1 MPNDSAANPP
11 QRAATGQTQLPLSRV
26 RKIIALD
33 PDVNVCSSNAA
44 FVITLAT
51 EHFLQH
57 LATEGHNMVKLDR
70 KPRKN
75 LQYRD
80 LASAVSRI
88 DRLEFLEDTIP
99 NTVTFGKIKGDAAKV
114 RKAFT
119 GETVAGLFGNAAAN
133 GSAGGA
139 AHGSDASK
147 SGGGSASKSGG
158 SKKGRSSTGAPTAI
172 SALMTDMS
180 VDSVGFG
187 ETAGAGAKRQQVLPF
202 SILNGDENNSSF
214 MSARGGTADDSVLS
228 SDGVDSGVA
237 AAAAL
242 AQAAAASGASPVSAR
257 PLSSAS
263 GMAVDDA
270 DPDAQLAQDM
280 RRVNDDGINGAHT
293 HRGGRSSGRGR
304 YSNGDVQMQNN

>member
-1 MPNDSAANPP
+1 M
-11 QRAATGQTQLPLSRV
+11 
-26 RKIIALD
+26 
-33 PDVNVCSSNAA
+33 
-44 FVITLAT
+44 ITLAT
-51 EHFLQH
+51 ELFLQH

-119 GETVAGLFGNAAAN
+119 GETVAGLFGNAAVN
-133 GSAGGA
+133 GGAGGA
-139 AHGSDASK
+139 AHGSDAGK
-147 SGGGSASKSGG
+147 SGGGGGGSASKSGG

-172 SALMTDMS
+172 FALMADTP
-180 VDSVGFG
+180 VDSVGAG
-187 ETAGAGAKRQQVLPF
+187 ETAGAGIKRQQVLPF

-214 MSARGGTADDSVLS
+214 MSARGSAADDSILS

-242 AQAAAASGASPVSAR
+242 AQAAAASGASPAPAPAR
-257 PLSSAS
+257 PLSPAS
-263 GMAVDDA
+263 GMALDDA

-280 RRVNDDGINGAHT
+280 RRVNDDDVGAT
-293 HRGGRSSGRGR
+293 AQRGGRSSGRGR
-304 YSNGDVQMQNN
+304 HSNGDVQMLNN